1 MKIDSI
7 GERMKNNYEDRSR
20 FYLLRRIPVII
31 RLDGRAFHTFTKHCE
46 KPFDGEFCI
55 MMDNTCKHLV
65 ENIQGCKC
73 GYVQSDEISLLLTD
87 FDTLTTEGWF
97 DYNKSKIESISSS
110 MASVIFNSYDYCKN
124 LIKKNNINIIHY
136 PVFDS
141 RSFNIPKEE
150 VVNYFI
156 WRQKDWIRNSISM
169 LARTIFSSKELHK
182 KNLSQIHDM
191 LHDKGLNWSN
201 IENRYKNGTLIL
213 KENDNEIIFEN
224 KIIFTN
230 NREIIEKYINI

>member
-1 MKIDSI
+1 MKIESI
-7 GERMKNNYEDRSR
+7 GERMKNNYEDRDR

-46 KPFDGEFCI
+46 KPFDKEFCA
-55 MMDNTCKHLV
+55 MMDNTCKYLV
-65 ENIQGCKC
+65 TNIQGCKC

-87 FDTLTTEGWF
+87 FDTLTTESWF

-110 MASVIFNSYDYCKN
+110 MASVMFNSYDYCKK
-124 LIKKNNINIIHY
+124 LLYKININTIHY

-156 WRQKDWIRNSISM
+156 WRQKDWIRNSVSM
-169 LARTIFSSKELHK
+169 LARTVFSNKELYK

-191 LHDKGLNWSN
+191 LYDRGVNWSN
-201 IENRYKNGTLIL
+201 IDDRYKNGTVIL
-213 KENDNEIIFEN
+213 KEYNNEIIVED
-224 KIIFTN
+224 KIIFVH
-230 NREIIEKYINI
+230 NREIVERYINI